1 MTKRITPDTVAK
13 LTLLTEEKFG
23 NVNEMWGGAH
33 HWQSQASRWSSPPA
47 AAQEP
52 EKREDE
58 VEGLHRTTQ
67 ENHPLHTCE
76 QGGKDHL
83 VHLSDGQNGSMT
95 YQHCPHTNSAKVIH
109 ATHPSQSPELLG
121 QVVSELKSKGIT
133 KVSEHY
139 KFGAK
144 TGFKK
149 GMGSIVKYL
158 HNMVQPRD

>member
-1 MTKRITPDTVAK
+1 MAKQIDSKTIAK
-13 LTLLTEEKFG
+13 LTLLTEESFG

-33 HWQSQASRWSSPPA
+33 HWHSQASRWSSPPA

-52 EKREDE
+52 AKVTDKFGDLSRI
-58 VEGLHRTTQ
+58 TQ
-67 ENHPLHTCE
+67 SEHPLHPCD

-83 VHLSDGQNGSMT
+83 VHLQNEQGGSVT
-95 YQHCPHTNSAKVIH
+95 YQHCPHSSSAKIIH
-109 ATHPSQSPELLG
+109 ATHPSTSGDLLG
-121 QVVSELKSKGIT
+121 QVVSEFKNKGIT
-133 KVSEHY
+133 KVDEHY